1 LTEAS
6 KKLKIR
12 RFVESSPG
20 ASKKLK
26 IRKCERSE
34 HFRYIYSDA
43 DVPVNERQQWFLNQL
58 RAGENIKSTDL
69 GNHWNVAEKTAK
81 RDISYLTKQGII
93 EFIGPLK
100 TGAYYLEEQRD
111 IT

>member
-1 LTEAS
+1 MELGSTFWVTFHS
-6 KKLKIR
+6 H
-12 RFVESSPG
+12 PDTD
-20 ASKKLK
+20 
-26 IRKCERSE
+26 
-34 HFRYIYSDA
+34 YSDT
-43 DVPVNERQQWFLNQL
+43 DVPTNVPTNVPVNVPVNERQQWFINQL

-69 GNHWNVAEKTAK
+69 ANHWNVAEKTAK